1 MAGCSGLGLVIG
13 DESRTLVRHVVQR
26 SGYDGGN
33 TTTQRRMSNANELG
47 HFGPVRVGT
56 TRNGIKIITNDNWR
70 RSMPESRSDG
80 RGTGDARTT
89 SFGPYGGIGTMET
102 FNGPIAVRD
111 GTILKAARVEYA
123 VEL

>member
-1 MAGCSGLGLVIG
+1 
-13 DESRTLVRHVVQR
+13 
-26 SGYDGGN
+26 
-33 TTTQRRMSNANELG
+33 MSNANELG

-56 TRNGIKIITNDNWR
+56 TRNDIEIITKDNWR
-70 RSMPESRSDG
+70 RSIPKSGSDG
-80 RGTGDARTT
+80 RGTGDARLT
-89 SFGPYGGIGTMET
+89 SFSPNGGIGTMET